1 VTSIGD
7 GAFEGCTRLTNIT
20 VNAGNPNYSSLAGIL
35 FDINQTVLI
44 QCPGDFGGS
53 YTIPT
58 NVTSIGD
65 YAFYCCS
72 SLTNVTIPNS
82 VTSIGDFAFGGCTSL
97 TNVTIPNSV
106 TSIGDFAFYDCSCL
120 TNVTIGTNVTSIGDG
135 AFFGCYSLTSV
146 TIGTNVTSIGIE
158 AFYYCSSL
166 TSVTIPNSVT
176 SIGTSA
182 FDDCT
187 SLTNVTIPNSVTNI
201 EDYAFSECYSLTSV
215 TIGTN
220 VTSIGMN
227 AFDDCTSLTSVT
239 IPNSVTSIRQQAFFE
254 CISLTNVII
263 PNSVTSIGVN
273 AFYYCTN
280 LTSVTIPNSVTSIGD
295 YAFQS
300 CTSLKGVYFQG
311 NAPAADSTVF
321 FGDTNVKIFY
331 LLGTTGWGSTF
342 AVVNTFLA
350 NPQVQSQTVPVSSN
364 VTFTVT
370 PVTTNKAVHVNYQ
383 WYFINTNI
391 QTTAGAIAQM
401 LSGFVY
407 GSVVTNSG
415 SGYTTLPNVQF
426 VGGGGTGASG
436 TATVSNGYVTAIT
449 VMNTGSGYTSLPA
462 IVIDP
467 PNGLL
472 IGQTNATL
480 TLNAITTNNIGN
492 YYVVITNASFGCL
505 TSSVASLTFAYPP
518 TIVQQPQSVNA
529 AQDSNANFNVVAAGT
544 PSPNYQWF
552 MVSAMQSN
560 AKAVPVV
567 INGFV
572 LAATVTNNGAGYLT
586 IPAVHFV
593 GGSGSGASGIAEV
606 SNRMVIAINIIS
618 TGSGY
623 TTPPTIL
630 IDPPTAI
637 SLTGQTNAN
646 LLLTSVTNGNAG
658 NYFVVVTNNFGS
670 VTSTLAGLT
679 IFLPPQ
685 SFKAI
690 NSNNHQLKLQLTGTP
705 NFPYTLQSTTNL
717 TPPISWQPVITNS
730 ADINGNW
737 SITVSNLSSTP
748 SSFFRA
754 VGQ

>member
-1 VTSIGD
+1 
-7 GAFEGCTRLTNIT
+7 
-20 VNAGNPNYSSLAGIL
+20 
-35 FDINQTVLI
+35 
-44 QCPGDFGGS
+44 
-53 YTIPT
+53 
-58 NVTSIGD
+58 
-65 YAFYCCS
+65 
-72 SLTNVTIPNS
+72 
-82 VTSIGDFAFGGCTSL
+82 
-97 TNVTIPNSV
+97 
-106 TSIGDFAFYDCSCL
+106 
-120 TNVTIGTNVTSIGDG
+120 
-135 AFFGCYSLTSV
+135 
-146 TIGTNVTSIGIE
+146 
-158 AFYYCSSL
+158 
-166 TSVTIPNSVT
+166 
-176 SIGTSA
+176 
-182 FDDCT
+182 
-187 SLTNVTIPNSVTNI
+187 
-201 EDYAFSECYSLTSV
+201 
-215 TIGTN
+215 
-220 VTSIGMN
+220 
-227 AFDDCTSLTSVT
+227 
-239 IPNSVTSIRQQAFFE
+239 
-254 CISLTNVII
+254 
-263 PNSVTSIGVN
+263 
-273 AFYYCTN
+273 
-280 LTSVTIPNSVTSIGD
+280 
-295 YAFQS
+295 
-300 CTSLKGVYFQG
+300 
-311 NAPAADSTVF
+311 VF

-705 NFPYTLQSTTNL
+705 NFPYTLQSATNL
-717 TPPISWQPVITNS
+717 TPPINWQPVITNS

-748 SSFFRA
+748 SSFYRA

>member
-1 VTSIGD
+1 MNLKTTGPIRSFWAILKMVKPGLIAALLIFLPIVSEAQFTYTINNGAITITGYTGSGGAVTIPSTINGYPVTSIG
-7 GAFEGCTRLTNIT
+7 EE
-20 VNAGNPNYSSLAGIL
+20 
-35 FDINQTVLI
+35 
-44 QCPGDFGGS
+44 
-53 YTIPT
+53 
-58 NVTSIGD
+58 
-65 YAFYCCS
+65 AFYQCTW
-72 SLTNVTIPNS
+72 LTSVTIPNS
-82 VTSIGDFAFGGCTSL
+82 VTSIGG
-97 TNVTIPNSV
+97 
-106 TSIGDFAFYDCSCL
+106 
-120 TNVTIGTNVTSIGDG
+120 G
-135 AFFGCYSLTSV
+135 AFFYCFSLTSV

-166 TSVTIPNSVT
+166 SSVTIPNSVT
-176 SIGTSA
+176 SIGNGAFGYCNLTS
-182 FDDCT
+182 
-187 SLTNVTIPNSVTNI
+187 VTIPNSVTNI

-227 AFDDCTSLTSVT
+227 AFWYCISLTSVT

>member
-1 VTSIGD
+1 MVKPGLIAALLIFLPIVSEAQFTFTTNNGAITITGYTGAGGAVTIPSTINGYPVTSIGD
-7 GAFEGCTRLTNIT
+7 YAFYDCYSLTSVTIPNSVTSIGGYAFESCFSLTSVTIPNSVTSIGAGTFAYCSSLTNIT

-35 FDINQTVLI
+35 FNQNQTVLI
-44 QCPGDFGGS
+44 QCPGGIWGS
-53 YTIPT
+53 CI
-58 NVTSIGD
+58 
-65 YAFYCCS
+65 
-72 SLTNVTIPNS
+72 IPNS
-82 VTSIGDFAFGGCTSL
+82 VTSIGGYAFVYCTSL
-97 TNVTIPNSV
+97 TNITIPNSV
-106 TSIGDFAFYDCSCL
+106 TNIGA
-120 TNVTIGTNVTSIGDG
+120 
-135 AFFGCYSLTSV
+135 
-146 TIGTNVTSIGIE
+146 E
-158 AFYYCSSL
+158 AFCDCIRL
-166 TSVTIPNSVT
+166 TSVTIPNSV
-176 SIGTSA
+176 I
-182 FDDCT
+182 
-187 SLTNVTIPNSVTNI
+187 
-201 EDYAFSECYSLTSV
+201 
-215 TIGTN
+215 
-220 VTSIGMN
+220 
-227 AFDDCTSLTSVT
+227 
-239 IPNSVTSIRQQAFFE
+239 
-254 CISLTNVII
+254 
-263 PNSVTSIGVN
+263 
-273 AFYYCTN
+273 
-280 LTSVTIPNSVTSIGD
+280 SIGD
-295 YAFQS
+295 YAFEFCS
-300 CTSLKGVYFQG
+300 TLSEVYFQG

-321 FGDTNVKIFY
+321 TGDTNLIIFY
-331 LLGTTGWGSTF
+331 LSGTTGWGSTF
-342 AVVNTFLA
+342 AGVNTFLA

-364 VTFTVT
+364 VSFFI
-370 PVTTNKAVHVNYQ
+370 TTNKTIPVYYQ
-383 WYFINTNI
+383 WYFINTNL
-391 QTTAGAIAQM
+391 QATAGAIAQM
-401 LSGFVY
+401 MSGFVY
-407 GSVVTNSG
+407 GAVVTNAG

-462 IVIDP
+462 VVIDP
-467 PNGLL
+467 PTGLL

-552 MVSAMQSN
+552 MVSGMLNN

-586 IPAVHFV
+586 VPAVHFV
-593 GGSGSGASGIAEV
+593 GGSGSGASGTSVV
-606 SNRMVIAINIIS
+606 SNRMVTAININS

-623 TTPPTIL
+623 TTPPNIL
-630 IDPPTAI
+630 IDPPTTI

-646 LLLTSVTNGNAG
+646 LLLTSVTNNNAG
-658 NYFVVVTNNFGS
+658 NYYVVVTNNFGS
-670 VTSTLAGLT
+670 VTSTMAGLT

-690 NSNNHQLKLQLTGTP
+690 NANSHQLKLQLTGTP
-705 NFPYTLQSTTNL
+705 NYPYTLQSATNL
-717 TPPISWQPVITNS
+717 TPPINWQPVITNS